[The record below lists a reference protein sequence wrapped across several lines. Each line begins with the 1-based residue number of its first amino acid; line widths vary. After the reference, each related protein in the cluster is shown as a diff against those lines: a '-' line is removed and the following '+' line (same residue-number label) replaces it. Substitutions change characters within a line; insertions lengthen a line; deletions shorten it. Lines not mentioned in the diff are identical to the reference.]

1 MIEIENVS
9 FYYQGNEQMGAV
21 NHLSLSILKGQVVVL
36 CGESGCGKT
45 TVTRLMNGLIPNFYK
60 GDLTG
65 AVRVN
70 GRDITKMSLYEIAE
84 NTGSVFQNPRSQ
96 FFNVDTD
103 SELSFACENLG
114 YPKDEIIARVRE
126 TVKDFKIERL
136 LGKSLFHLS
145 GGEKQMIA
153 CASVCVTAPDV
164 MILDEPSSNL
174 DVRHISIL
182 AKIIQKWKAQGKTVI
197 ISEHRLYYL
206 THIADRFVCLAKGK
220 KVFDLSTDELL
231 KQDTEKLS
239 ALGLRTPDIRC
250 LEPEPTGVAGKQ
262 ALCFEKF
269 RFSYKRQKEC
279 LQLENFCVPK
289 NEIIAII
296 GNNGAA
302 KSTFGRCLCGIE
314 KAGMVRDGDMP
325 LSYKDRLKQ
334 CYMVMQDVNHQLFTE
349 SVMDELLISMK
360 NPDEQQ
366 ALEIL
371 AQLGLSEYAKRHPMS
386 LSGGEKQRVAIAT
399 ALASD
404 REYIVMDEPTS
415 GLDYKHMKEVALCL
429 KQLKELGKSVFV
441 ITHDVE
447 LIYHCCT
454 YVVHIEAGKVTN
466 QYAIDK
472 STHTFLRDY
481 FLLQ

>member
-21 NHLSLSILKGQVVVL
+21 NHLSLSIPKGQVVVL

-70 GRDITKMSLYEIAE
+70 GRDITKMPLYVIAE

-114 YPKDEIIARVRE
+114 YPKDEIVARVRE

-220 KVFDLSTDELL
+220 KVFDLSADELR
-231 KQDTEKLS
+231 KQDMEKLS

-250 LEPEPTGVAGKQ
+250 LEPEPTSVAGKQ

-314 KAGMVRDGDMP
+314 KAGMMRDGDMT
-325 LSYKDRLKQ
+325 LLYKERLKQ

-404 REYIVMDEPTS
+404 REYVVMDEPTS

>member
-21 NHLSLSILKGQVVVL
+21 NHLSLSIPKGQVVVL

-70 GRDITKMSLYEIAE
+70 GRDITKMPLYEIAE

-114 YPKDEIIARVRE
+114 YPKDEIVARVRE

-206 THIADRFVCLAKGK
+206 THIAGRFVCLAKGK
-220 KVFDLSTDELL
+220 KVFDLSADELR

-239 ALGLRTPDIRC
+239 ALGLRTLDIC
-250 LEPEPTGVAGKQ
+250 SLEPEPADLEDKQ
-262 ALCFEKF
+262 PLCFEKF
-269 RFSYKRQKEC
+269 RF
-279 LQLENFCVPK
+279 
-289 NEIIAII
+289 
-296 GNNGAA
+296 
-302 KSTFGRCLCGIE
+302 
-314 KAGMVRDGDMP
+314 
-325 LSYKDRLKQ
+325 LS
-334 CYMVMQDVNHQLFTE
+334 
-349 SVMDELLISMK
+349 
-360 NPDEQQ
+360 
-366 ALEIL
+366 
-371 AQLGLSEYAKRHPMS
+371 
-386 LSGGEKQRVAIAT
+386 
-399 ALASD
+399 
-404 REYIVMDEPTS
+404 
-415 GLDYKHMKEVALCL
+415 
-429 KQLKELGKSVFV
+429 
-441 ITHDVE
+441 
-447 LIYHCCT
+447 
-454 YVVHIEAGKVTN
+454 
-466 QYAIDK
+466 
-472 STHTFLRDY
+472 
-481 FLLQ
+481 

>member
-9 FYYQGNEQMGAV
+9 FYYQGNEQMGAI
-21 NHLSLSILKGQVVVL
+21 NHLSLSIPKGQVVVL

-45 TVTRLMNGLIPNFYK
+45 TVTRLMNGLIPYFYK

-70 GRDITKMSLYEIAE
+70 GRDITKMPLYEIAE

-114 YPKDEIIARVRE
+114 YPKDEIVARVRE

-220 KVFDLSTDELL
+220 KSLIC
-231 KQDTEKLS
+231 
-239 ALGLRTPDIRC
+239 LRTNYESRIRKSSVPLD
-250 LEPEPTGVAGKQ
+250 LEHRTSAAWSLNLQVRRVNNRCVLKNSVSPINGK
-262 ALCFEKF
+262 
-269 RFSYKRQKEC
+269 
-279 LQLENFCVPK
+279 
-289 NEIIAII
+289 
-296 GNNGAA
+296 
-302 KSTFGRCLCGIE
+302 KSAC
-314 KAGMVRDGDMP
+314 
-325 LSYKDRLKQ
+325 SLK
-334 CYMVMQDVNHQLFTE
+334 
-349 SVMDELLISMK
+349 ISAFPRMK
-360 NPDEQQ
+360 
-366 ALEIL
+366 
-371 AQLGLSEYAKRHPMS
+371 S
-386 LSGGEKQRVAIAT
+386 
-399 ALASD
+399 
-404 REYIVMDEPTS
+404 
-415 GLDYKHMKEVALCL
+415 
-429 KQLKELGKSVFV
+429 
-441 ITHDVE
+441 
-447 LIYHCCT
+447 
-454 YVVHIEAGKVTN
+454 
-466 QYAIDK
+466 
-472 STHTFLRDY
+472 
-481 FLLQ
+481 

>member
-21 NHLSLSILKGQVVVL
+21 NHLSLSIPKGQVVVL

-65 AVRVN
+65 AVMVN
-70 GRDITKMSLYEIAE
+70 GRDITKMPLYEIAE

-114 YPKDEIIARVRE
+114 YRKDEIVARVRE

-220 KVFDLSTDELL
+220 IVFDLSADELR

-250 LEPEPTGVAGKQ
+250 LEPEPAGAAGKQ
-262 ALCFEKF
+262 SLCFEKF

-314 KAGMVRDGDMP
+314 KAGMMRDGDMT
-325 LSYKDRLKQ
+325 LLYKERLKQ

-366 ALEIL
+366 AL
-371 AQLGLSEYAKRHPMS
+371 
-386 LSGGEKQRVAIAT
+386 
-399 ALASD
+399 
-404 REYIVMDEPTS
+404 
-415 GLDYKHMKEVALCL
+415 
-429 KQLKELGKSVFV
+429 
-441 ITHDVE
+441 
-447 LIYHCCT
+447 
-454 YVVHIEAGKVTN
+454 
-466 QYAIDK
+466 
-472 STHTFLRDY
+472 
-481 FLLQ
+481 